1 MGGKFDITAAFQAAV
16 RDVSDS
22 DTSRDQI
29 EYIDIALL
37 REDPGNFYSLDG
49 IDELAANIQLCGLQQ
64 PIRVRAGEDGS
75 YTIVSGHRRRAAL
88 SLLAREEPD
97 KWSSVPCI
105 MERDQASPEL
115 RELRLILAN
124 ASTRV
129 LSPAEVAKQAAKVE
143 ELLVQLKEQ
152 GYQFPGRMRDQV
164 AAACQVSA
172 SKLARLK
179 VIREHLIP
187 SWLDRF
193 EAGQLAEAPAYLLAR
208 QSAER
213 QEWVADMYTDGY
225 HAKFEP
231 TESSITGWLEGL
243 DKIDAV
249 QCPKAGG
256 ECHNRDGMRSK
267 LAVSPS
273 AYWHTCTAC
282 CGECSSR
289 DGCEFLCPM
298 VADQVRR
305 EREEREEQLARDAAE
320 VERNRA
326 ARLEWGAAPPPWH
339 YGEPTEDG
347 FSWCVTGPLADG
359 GKLLYWHEDRWEF
372 ASAKLENSSTVVCWM
387 PCPPIPTAQSWK
399 RVEV

>member
-152 GYQFPGRMRDQV
+152 GYQFPGPDAEPGGGGLSGV
-164 AAACQVSA
+164 
-172 SKLARLK
+172 RLQAGPAQG
-179 VIREHLIP
+179 HPGAPDPQL
-187 SWLDRF
+187 
-193 EAGQLAEAPAYLLAR
+193 AGQ
-208 QSAER
+208 
-213 QEWVADMYTDGY
+213 
-225 HAKFEP
+225 
-231 TESSITGWLEGL
+231 
-243 DKIDAV
+243 
-249 QCPKAGG
+249 
-256 ECHNRDGMRSK
+256 
-267 LAVSPS
+267 
-273 AYWHTCTAC
+273 
-282 CGECSSR
+282 
-289 DGCEFLCPM
+289 
-298 VADQVRR
+298 VRG
-305 EREEREEQLARDAAE
+305 
-320 VERNRA
+320 RA
-326 ARLEWGAAPPPWH
+326 AGRGPGLPAGPPERGAA
-339 YGEPTEDG
+339 G
-347 FSWCVTGPLADG
+347 VG
-359 GKLLYWHEDRWEF
+359 GGYVYRW
-372 ASAKLENSSTVVCWM
+372 
-387 PCPPIPTAQSWK
+387 IPRQ
-399 RVEV
+399 V